1 MRPVFTALCLGIWR
15 LALKRAAPDSCDE
28 AYERGLAEFWPRVKD
43 ADSFMVLVRDV
54 ARFLPEQG
62 REDFTPTA
70 RDMFRRAGR
79 EPDQAGLVGMALF
92 LRRMYD
98 YFLNNLM

>member
-1 MRPVFTALCLGIWR
+1 M
-15 LALKRAAPDSCDE
+15 
-28 AYERGLAEFWPRVKD
+28 KD
-43 ADSFMVLVRDV
+43 ADAFMVLVRDV
-54 ARFLPEQG
+54 ARFLPGQG